1 VACMAAKEDEN
12 GLERENLWNGP
23 DISVNGWRL
32 PNMEFKSMLNIYYG
46 EMPEAIYNTS
56 LYFDNT
62 YFDGWL
68 DDPFAREMIKS
79 VDKATVLSGQAVDSK
94 ALGVIPTTK
103 ISGGLKTLLL
113 IYNEPH
119 KIFNAS
125 TCGDNCA
132 KWILKIAKKSE
143 KDITINLRHIMDFGD
158 GKFEIRIV
166 NNDVIVHNMCELVQ
180 YAGYYL

>member
-1 VACMAAKEDEN
+1 
-12 GLERENLWNGP
+12 
-23 DISVNGWRL
+23 
-32 PNMEFKSMLNIYYG
+32 MLNIYYG
-46 EMPEAIYNTS
+46 DMKEAIYNTS

-68 DDPFAREMIKS
+68 YDEFAQKMIRA
-79 VDKATVLSGQAVDSK
+79 VDKAKVISGQAVDSK
-94 ALGVIPTTK
+94 ALGVIPATK

-113 IYNEPH
+113 IYNQPE

-132 KWILKIAKKSE
+132 KWILKIAERVK

-158 GKFEIRIV
+158 GEFEIKIL
-166 NNDVIVHNMCELVQ
+166 NNNVVVHSMSELVL
-180 YAGYYL
+180 YAGEFI